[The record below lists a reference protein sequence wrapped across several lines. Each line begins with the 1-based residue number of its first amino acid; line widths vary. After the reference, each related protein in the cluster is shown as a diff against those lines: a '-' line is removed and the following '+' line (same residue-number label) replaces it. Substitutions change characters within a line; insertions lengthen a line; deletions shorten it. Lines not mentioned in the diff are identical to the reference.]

1 MQYKYIGDGAGIAG
15 LPHVVT
21 DEEAAA
27 AGVTGI
33 LTAALKNGSYVSVE
47 TDDLTPGPFPEG
59 KGEKTRKSR

>member
-27 AGVTGI
+27 TGVTEI
-33 LTAALKNGSYVSVE
+33 LRAALENGSYVSTE
-47 TDDLTPGPFPEG
+47 TAGGPTSPPRQIKKKEVMNG
-59 KGEKTRKSR
+59 